1 MALRVVRWIVQ
12 WLAVG
17 RQALVIR
24 WFAIV
29 RITGYAIMCLAIALC
44 AAAFLVTSGFGQSRF
59 GQSQSSAQ
67 PPTPSPAKQAPATQ
81 PAAQAPAQQ
90 QEPAPIVVRV
100 NEVIVP
106 VTVTDEKGRFV
117 SDLDQKDFT
126 ILDQG
131 KEQKIEFFT
140 RERNQPVVVG
150 FLLDLSNNSRTQWKN
165 WEQAAEEM
173 VVEMLPDKPEMKS
186 RFSGYLIGY
195 GNQAEL
201 MVDTTSNPQ
210 PIVDKIRKL
219 KPGGASSLYDAIYE
233 ACTNRKLIQGEPVE
247 PRRVIIVV
255 GDGNDNTSK
264 HTLEEV
270 LELAQRNLVTIFGIS
285 TKSSGFA
292 REGDENLVRLATET
306 GGKVEYPLENPYK
319 DVAGFLSQ
327 PRDEGNYAIQPG
339 TGGYAAAIATSI
351 FGSVTNVVGEVTT
364 QYILRYIPDAAAQEQ
379 TKVFRQLTVKVA
391 LPFVKVRA
399 RSGYYPFAP

>member
-1 MALRVVRWIVQ
+1 MRH
-12 WLAVG
+12 AVT
-17 RQALVIR
+17 LS
-24 WFAIV
+24 AIV
-29 RITGYAIMCLAIALC
+29 VC
-44 AAAFLVTSGFGQSRF
+44 AAAFLATSGL
-59 GQSQSSAQ
+59 GQSQTSAPSSAQ
-67 PPTPSPAKQAPATQ
+67 PPAKQAPA
-81 PAAQAPAQQ
+81 PQATSQSTAPQQ

-117 SDLDQKDFT
+117 SDLDQKDFK
-126 ILDQG
+126 IFDQG
-131 KEQKIEFFT
+131 IEQKIEFFT

-173 VVEMLPDKPEMKS
+173 VVEMLPDKPEK

-201 MVDTTSNPQ
+201 MVDTTSDSNV
-210 PIVDKIRKL
+210 IVEKIRKL
-219 KPGGASSLYDAIYE
+219 KPGGASALYDAIYE
-233 ACTNRKLIQGEPVE
+233 ACTNRKLVQGEPVE

-270 LELAQRNLVTIFGIS
+270 LELAQRNLVTIYGIS
-285 TKSSGFA
+285 TMSSGFA

-306 GGKVEYPLENPYK
+306 GGRVEYPLQNPYK

-339 TGGYAAAIATSI
+339 TGGYAAAIASSI
-351 FGSVTNVVGEVTT
+351 FGSVTNVVGEVST

-399 RSGYYPFAP
+399 RNGYYPFAP

>member
-1 MALRVVRWIVQ
+1 VV
-12 WLAVG
+12 G
-17 RQALVIR
+17 
-24 WFAIV
+24 
-29 RITGYAIMCLAIALC
+29 
-44 AAAFLVTSGFGQSRF
+44 
-59 GQSQSSAQ
+59 
-67 PPTPSPAKQAPATQ
+67 
-81 PAAQAPAQQ
+81 
-90 QEPAPIVVRV
+90 V

-117 SDLDQKDFT
+117 SDLEQKDFQ
-126 ILDQG
+126 IFDQG
-131 KEQKIEFFT
+131 REQKIEFFT

-150 FLLDLSNNSRTQWKN
+150 FLLDLSNNSRTQWKT
-165 WEQAAEEM
+165 WESAAEEM
-173 VVEMLPDKPEMKS
+173 VVEMLPDKPEMKK

-201 MVDTTSNPQ
+201 MVDTTSDAQ
-210 PIVDKIRKL
+210 LIVDKIRKL
-219 KPGGASSLYDAIYE
+219 KPGGASALYDAIYE
-233 ACTNRKLIQGEPVE
+233 ACTNRKLIKGEPVE

-270 LELAQRNLVTIFGIS
+270 LELAQRNLVTIYGIS
-285 TKSSGFA
+285 TMSSGFA
-292 REGDENLVRLATET
+292 REGDENLVRLAMET
-306 GGKVEYPLENPYK
+306 GGKVEYPLQNPYQ

-364 QYILRYIPDAAAQEQ
+364 QYILRYVPDADAQQ
-379 TKVFRQLTVKVA
+379 STKVFRQLTVKVA

-399 RSGYYPFAP
+399 RSGYYPFTP

>member
-1 MALRVVRWIVQ
+1 M
-12 WLAVG
+12 LARKMWAIQSWAIMRHAVT
-17 RQALVIR
+17 LS
-24 WFAIV
+24 AIV
-29 RITGYAIMCLAIALC
+29 VC
-44 AAAFLVTSGFGQSRF
+44 AAAFLATSGL
-59 GQSQSSAQ
+59 GQSQTSAPSSAQ
-67 PPTPSPAKQAPATQ
+67 PPAKQAPA
-81 PAAQAPAQQ
+81 PQATSQSTAPQQ

-117 SDLDQKDFT
+117 SDLDQKDFK
-126 ILDQG
+126 IFDQG
-131 KEQKIEFFT
+131 IEQKIEFFT

-173 VVEMLPDKPEMKS
+173 VVEMLPDKPEK

-201 MVDTTSNPQ
+201 MVDTTSDSNV
-210 PIVDKIRKL
+210 IVEKIRKL
-219 KPGGASSLYDAIYE
+219 KPGGASALYDAIYE
-233 ACTNRKLIQGEPVE
+233 ACTNRKLVQGEPVE

-270 LELAQRNLVTIFGIS
+270 LELAQRNLVTIYGIS
-285 TKSSGFA
+285 TMSSGFA

-306 GGKVEYPLENPYK
+306 GGRVEYPLQNPYK

-327 PRDEGNYAIQPG
+327 PRDEGNYALQPG
-339 TGGYAAAIATSI
+339 TGAYAAAIASSI
-351 FGSVTNVVGEVTT
+351 FGSVTNVVGEVST
-364 QYILRYIPDAAAQEQ
+364 QYILRYIPDADAQESN
-379 TKVFRQLTVKVA
+379 KVFRQLTVRVA

-399 RSGYYPFAP
+399 RNGYYPFAPSGK

>member
-1 MALRVVRWIVQ
+1 M
-12 WLAVG
+12 
-17 RQALVIR
+17 
-24 WFAIV
+24 FAIQ
-29 RITGYAIMCLAIALC
+29 GPAIMRYAMVLCAITVC
-44 AAAFLVTSGFGQSRF
+44 AAAFFATSGF

-67 PPTPSPAKQAPATQ
+67 SPAQPPAAQSPTTQ
-81 PAAQAPAQQ
+81 SAAQAPSPQQQ

-117 SDLDQKDFT
+117 SDLDQKDFQ
-126 ILDQG
+126 IFDQG

-173 VVEMLPDKPEMKS
+173 VVEILPDKPDVQK

-201 MVDTTSNPQ
+201 MVDTTSEPQ
-210 PIVDKIRKL
+210 PIVEKIRKL
-219 KPGGASSLYDAIYE
+219 KPGGASALYDAIYE
-233 ACTNRKLIQGEPVE
+233 ACTNRKLIKGEPVE

-270 LELAQRNLVTIFGIS
+270 LELAQRNLVTIYGIS
-285 TKSSGFA
+285 TMSSGFA

-306 GGKVEYPLENPYK
+306 GGKVEYPLQNPYK

-339 TGGYAAAIATSI
+339 TGGYAAAIASSI
-351 FGSVTNVVGEVTT
+351 FGSVTNVVGEVST
-364 QYILRYIPDAAAQEQ
+364 QYILRYIPDAAAQESN
-379 TKVFRQLTVKVA
+379 KVFRQLTVRVA

-399 RSGYYPFAP
+399 RSGYYPYNPSGK

>member
-1 MALRVVRWIVQ
+1 V
-12 WLAVG
+12 
-17 RQALVIR
+17 
-24 WFAIV
+24 FAIQGPAI
-29 RITGYAIMCLAIALC
+29 RRYATVLC
-44 AAAFLVTSGFGQSRF
+44 AITVSTAAFLATSGF

-67 PPTPSPAKQAPATQ
+67 SSAQPPATPAAKAAAAQ
-81 PAAQAPAQQ
+81 AAAQAPAPQQ

-117 SDLDQKDFT
+117 SDLDQKDFQ
-126 ILDQG
+126 IFDQG

-173 VVEMLPDKPEMKS
+173 VVEMLPDKPEMQK

-195 GNQAEL
+195 GSQAEL
-201 MVDTTSNPQ
+201 MVDTTSDSQ
-210 PIVDKIRKL
+210 VIVEKIRKL
-219 KPGGASSLYDAIYE
+219 KPGGASALYDAIYE
-233 ACTNRKLIQGEPVE
+233 ACTNRKLIKGEPVE

-270 LELAQRNLVTIFGIS
+270 LELAQRNLVTIYGIS
-285 TKSSGFA
+285 TMSSGFS

-306 GGKVEYPLENPYK
+306 GGKVEYPLQNPYK

-327 PRDEGNYAIQPG
+327 PRDEGNYALQPG
-339 TGGYAAAIATSI
+339 TGAYAAAIASSI
-351 FGSVTNVVGEVTT
+351 FGSVTNVVGEVST
-364 QYILRYIPDAAAQEQ
+364 QYILRYIPDADAQESN
-379 TKVFRQLTVKVA
+379 KVVRQLTVRVA

-399 RSGYYPFAP
+399 RNGYYPFAPSGK